1 VVTDAAWAARLRQVR
16 ALTGGLLHPMA
27 AYALHRGLQTLAVR
41 VRAQQQNAQALA
53 EWFLGHEGIA
63 GVRYPGLPGQDPHGL
78 IGRQMS
84 GAGSML
90 AIQVEGGYAAA
101 STVLTALRLVVH
113 AVSLGGVDTLA
124 QHPASLTH
132 RPVAEGA
139 KPGQDLLR
147 ISVGLED
154 LTDLQADFDQALRA
168 ARR

>member
-1 VVTDAAWAARLRQVR
+1 VLASGVVGEAAVD
-16 ALTGGLLHPMA
+16 
-27 AYALHRGLQTLAVR
+27 
-41 VRAQQQNAQALA
+41 AQAD
-53 EWFLGHEGIA
+53 GA
-63 GVRYPGLPGQDPHGL
+63 GV
-78 IGRQMS
+78 
-84 GAGSML
+84 
-90 AIQVEGGYAAA
+90 
-101 STVLTALRLVVH
+101 RLVVH

-154 LTDLQADFDQALRA
+154 LADLQADFDQALAA